1 MKIELWQAFLMSA
14 FFVALT
20 GILYEYTNMQEKNA
34 YNEGQLDAKE
44 EQIEYFQGKD
54 SNRYW

>member
-1 MKIELWQAFLMSA
+1 MKIELWQAFLLAA
-14 FFVALT
+14 FCVALT
-20 GILYEYTNMQEKNA
+20 GILYEFTEMQEKNA
-34 YNEGQLDAKE
+34 YNKGQLDAKE

>member
-20 GILYEYTNMQEKNA
+20 GILYEYTESERENA
-34 YNEGQLDAKE
+34 YNKGQLDAKE